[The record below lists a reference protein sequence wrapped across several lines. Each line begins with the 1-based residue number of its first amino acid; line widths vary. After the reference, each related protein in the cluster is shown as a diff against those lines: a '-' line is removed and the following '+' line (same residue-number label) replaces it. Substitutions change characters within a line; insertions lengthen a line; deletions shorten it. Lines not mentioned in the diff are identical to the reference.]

1 MKKIVML
8 FLSAILLLNT
18 VFSSSIK
25 AASIKTPDYDIWMAN
40 SLISG
45 VDGTT
50 SWYRT
55 FKNLQEPIYKTL
67 GKEVLNDKPLVSMS
81 TGWTVFFNSKYR
93 NQFANEQKYIYEV
106 ILMDYLKYGTSQD
119 KTVTDITGPEY
130 KFAQKLYSV
139 ITKDLLKKKDLKA
152 AKNVWKNL
160 EIAGDINKALK
171 VVGEGKK
178 TVKELIDDISM
189 YLALQEIRTEKVAL
203 LKASKA
209 AAGKNEDYKKA
220 VDDVIKAVNASAVQY
235 ASGKGVDFLWDKTLD
250 KAWEKL
256 TDANPALKGIELGVA
271 GLDACFDT
279 SKSAANN
286 LKLALLYTVD
296 CYMSTTLSNAS
307 MKFTSNKTASNA
319 RNFREYFKGYVQFQ
333 MFGNKYAEKWLGQY
347 LKGGIV
353 KDIFNRIFKKQN
365 IKTANDMKKRCQT
378 QINGRNTILKGI
390 RKCEQIYRGKYPLT
404 TKQTV
409 VSLKLSQKTV
419 TISAGKTVTLKVTVS
434 GTKNKVSWSSSNSK
448 IATVK
453 NGKVTGKKAGTAK
466 ITAKVDGKTATCTVI
481 VKGAADKYAVYKN
494 IISQYEKKYGKAQTG
509 TLGIFYWQGLCFAKL
524 LDFNGDGTKELVLV
538 YQSEKTNI
546 DKVKYHVEM
555 WTIDKNK
562 AKKIVSGISW
572 SGNNGPYFGG
582 FSITKYKGK
591 YLLKLTDNAGWLE
604 RYYGA
609 KNDGTLGLTDKF
621 VLKWK
626 GMKAQWYRNG
636 KAITQSKRMD
646 YYQALNKNATN
657 YSFSRPDT
665 ARTIENEIEKTKKDL
680 HMK

>member
-1 MKKIVML
+1 MIEGQRAMKKIVML

-67 GKEVLNDKPLVSMS
+67 GKEVLDNKPLVSMS
-81 TGWTVFFNSKYR
+81 AGWTVFFNSKYR

-119 KTVTDITGPEY
+119 KTVTDITGSEY

-404 TKQTV
+404 TKQTA
-409 VSLKLSQKTV
+409 VSLKLSQKSMTV
-419 TISAGKTVTLKVTVS
+419 SAGKTVTLKATVS
-434 GTKNKVSWSSSNSK
+434 GTKDKVSWSSSNSK
-448 IATVK
+448 VVTVK
-453 NGKVTGKKAGTAK
+453 NGVVTAKKAGTAV
-466 ITAKVDGKTATCTVI
+466 ITASCNGVKKTCRITVKEDWYNKVLKSTSSYRVKYLNGKTTTI
-481 VKGAADKYAVYKN
+481 YRSRFNRYRLYDINKDGIKELLLYND
-494 IISQYEKKYGKAQTG
+494 YEENALFTFYNGKVTPLIYG
-509 TLGIFYWQGLCFAKL
+509 TLRGIY
-524 LDFNGDGTKELVLV
+524 V
-538 YQSEKTNI
+538 
-546 DKVKYHVEM
+546 
-555 WTIDKNK
+555 
-562 AKKIVSGISW
+562 
-572 SGNNGPYFGG
+572 
-582 FSITKYKGK
+582 KGK
-591 YLLKLTDNAGWLE
+591 YLIVQDGSSMSSTYYVYVIEKGKLKLTCKLFETTSSIAAVPG
-604 RYYGA
+604 YS
-609 KNDGTLGLTDKF
+609 
-621 VLKWK
+621 V
-626 GMKAQWYRNG
+626 NG
-636 KAITQSKRMD
+636 KKCSRAIFIKSSDK
-646 YYQALNKNATN
+646 YLKN
-657 YSFSRPDT
+657 
-665 ARTIENEIEKTKKDL
+665 
-680 HMK
+680 MKSLRW

>member
-18 VFSSSIK
+18 VFSTSIE
-25 AASIKTPDYDIWMAN
+25 AASVKTPDYDIWMAN

-50 SWYRT
+50 SWYKT

-67 GKEVLNDKPLVSMS
+67 GKEVLNNKPLVSMS
-81 TGWTVFFNSKYR
+81 AGWTVFFNSKYR

-119 KTVTDITGPEY
+119 KTVTDITGSEY

-139 ITKDLLKKKDLKA
+139 ITKDLLKKTDAKV

-160 EIAGDINKALK
+160 KIAEDINKALK

-189 YLALQEIRTEKVAL
+189 YLALQETRTEKVAL

-209 AAGKNEDYKKA
+209 AAGKNGDYKKA

-235 ASGKGVDFLWDKTLD
+235 AAGKGVDFLWDKTLD

-256 TDANPALKGIELGVA
+256 TAANPALKGIELGVA

-296 CYMSTTLSNAS
+296 CYMSTTLSKAS

-404 TKQTV
+404 AKQTI
-409 VSLKLSQKTV
+409 VSLNLSKKSM
-419 TISAGKTVTLKVTVS
+419 TISAGKTVILKATVS

-466 ITAKVDGKTATCTVI
+466 IIAKVGGKTATCTVI
-481 VKGAADKYAVYKN
+481 VKGYVTSAKKLTKKEQHKLYESTIKSYAKSMKNGARKWNEDSGLKTYFVFVDIDKNGTDELIVRAVNSTMKQTTASTSGYGENTHIYTIKNNKVKKVLGNSTYAPTLGHVNYVRVYKN
-494 IISQYEKKYGKAQTG
+494 CKYIDRGFSHLPADYIFYKYSNGTLASKPTYTFTVGGWGTGTWIINGKNVSKNYCMKQLNKVSGNREGYPMHKYSASTYKKY
-509 TLGIFYWQGLCFAKL
+509 L
-524 LDFNGDGTKELVLV
+524 
-538 YQSEKTNI
+538 
-546 DKVKYHVEM
+546 
-555 WTIDKNK
+555 
-562 AKKIVSGISW
+562 
-572 SGNNGPYFGG
+572 
-582 FSITKYKGK
+582 
-591 YLLKLTDNAGWLE
+591 
-604 RYYGA
+604 
-609 KNDGTLGLTDKF
+609 
-621 VLKWK
+621 
-626 GMKAQWYRNG
+626 
-636 KAITQSKRMD
+636 
-646 YYQALNKNATN
+646 
-657 YSFSRPDT
+657 
-665 ARTIENEIEKTKKDL
+665 
-680 HMK
+680 